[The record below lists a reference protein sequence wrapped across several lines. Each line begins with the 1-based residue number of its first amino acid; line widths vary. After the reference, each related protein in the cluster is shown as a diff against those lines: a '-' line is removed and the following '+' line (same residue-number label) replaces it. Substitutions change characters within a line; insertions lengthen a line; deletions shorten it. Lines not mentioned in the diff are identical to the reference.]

1 MSLIKVL
8 RAGQVTLPSDA
19 RKALSL
25 EEGDYLE
32 AEVVEGELRLK
43 PISVVGRARALRQVR
58 AAQATVRYMGPEPRP
73 SPEEE
78 EQQVYDIVG
87 EFRDRHG

>member
-1 MSLIKVL
+1 MSLIKIL
-8 RAGQVTLPSDA
+8 RAGQVTLPADA
-19 RKALSL
+19 RKALAL

-43 PISVVGRARALRQVR
+43 PVSVVDRAGAWRQVR
-58 AAQATVRYMGPEPRP
+58 EAQAAVRYTGPEPRP
-73 SPEEE
+73 RPEEE
-78 EQQVYDIVG
+78 EQEVYATVG

>member
-8 RAGQVTLPSDA
+8 RAGQVTLPADA
-19 RKALSL
+19 RKALAL

-43 PISVVGRARALRQVR
+43 PVSLVDRAGAWRQVR
-58 AAQATVRYMGPEPRP
+58 EAQAAVRYMGPEPRP
-73 SPEEE
+73 RPEEE
-78 EQQVYDIVG
+78 EQQVYDTVG

>member
-8 RAGQVTLPSDA
+8 RAGQVTLPADA
-19 RKALSL
+19 RKALAL

-43 PISVVGRARALRQVR
+43 PVSVVDRAGAWRRVR
-58 AAQATVRYMGPEPRP
+58 EAQAAVRYTGPEPRP
-73 SPEEE
+73 RPEEE
-78 EQQVYDIVG
+78 EQQVYATVE